1 MKPSKKRGAVALVL
15 LSPAFLATLPG
26 CSNTSNCDSNRS
38 TPQTSDDCGTG
49 TSSRSGGGFYGGGG
63 VFHGGGSRSS
73 SGSVRGGFGSSGRS
87 FGGGFFGG
95 GG

>member
-1 MKPSKKRGAVALVL
+1 MSPKKRGAVTLLL
-15 LSPAFLATLPG
+15 LSPALLALSG
-26 CSNTSNCDSNRS
+26 CSGSNCDSNGS

-49 TSSRSGGGFYGGGG
+49 TRNGRSGGYVGSGGFRGGSGSGG
-63 VFHGGGSRSS
+63 VE
-73 SGSVRGGFGSSGRS
+73 SGSARGGFGSSGRS